1 MSAPHI
7 VPHRLLGPHLRIFL
21 ILFMLPLERSV
32 LIELFWGTF
41 EKKIFDRPIEK

>member
-7 VPHRLLGPHLRIFL
+7 VPHRLVGPHLQIFL
-21 ILFMLPLERSV
+21 ILIMLPLERSV

-41 EKKIFDRPIEK
+41 ERNCFDRPIEK